1 MATVGLAIAGAR
13 RIDVVWAGKA
23 GTLAL
28 MFALPMFL
36 IADAARSVRFV
47 FDFCGWGFAIG
58 GIVLGYFA
66 AVKYVPAARAALRG
80 RPDAR
85 GSGGGGFMKAVILAG
100 GEGTRLRPL
109 TSNQPKPMMPIANAP
124 MMEHIVRLL
133 AKHGFDDIVVTVAF
147 LANHIRNYFGDG
159 SEFGVRM
166 QYATEESP
174 LGTAG
179 SVRNA
184 MDELDE
190 TFLVVA
196 GDALTDI
203 DLGEVMKA
211 HRAADAF
218 ATIALKRVENP
229 VEFGIVITREDGTIE
244 RFLEKP
250 TWGEVF
256 SDTINTNIYVL
267 EPEIFDFIAPD
278 EVVDFSGDVFPEVL
292 ARGKK
297 LVGHV
302 IDGYWEDV
310 GTLEAYRRAH
320 EDILD
325 GRMHIEMP
333 GFEVRD
339 GVWLGEGADLSPE
352 AEVYGPVLDRRQLAG
367 RGGRGAAPVHRA
379 RRRRR
384 REGRRRARALRRPR
398 PRLHRSERA
407 AARRGRRPGE
417 RHPRRRA
424 PRGERRRSATSAS
437 SATHA
442 IINPSVKIYPFK
454 MVEAGALVTSSIV
467 WESKGARTLFGRR
480 GVRGLANVDI
490 TSEVAVRLAMAYG
503 TALKKGSV
511 VCTSRDT
518 SRSARALKR
527 ALIAGLN
534 LSGVHVMDLELST
547 VPLTRFQVRTQHAQG
562 GISVRL
568 ASGDPDSVEI
578 RFMDEYGA
586 DIDEGAQRKIE
597 RLLYREDFRRAFAGD
612 IGDIVFPPRAIE
624 FYTAALE
631 ASVQP
636 ERLRRRSFK
645 VVLDYSYGATSILM
659 PNVLAKLGASVLAV
673 NPFAATSGATGSVDD
688 LETRVKTIGDL
699 VRTSGS
705 DLGYVFDPDGETATI
720 IDDQG
725 VPLVGRAGAARAGQA
740 RVRATP
746 GIAARAAGLGEPRG
760 RAPRSAQR
768 RADHVDEAVG
778 VAPHGGGRRAAT
790 STSRRRRKAGSSGR
804 RSCPRTTRSPR
815 SCTCSTCSRRAG
827 GRCRR
832 SSPRCPRPTSRT
844 TSCRRRGNA
853 RAR

>member
-1 MATVGLAIAGAR
+1 
-13 RIDVVWAGKA
+13 
-23 GTLAL
+23 
-28 MFALPMFL
+28 
-36 IADAARSVRFV
+36 
-47 FDFCGWGFAIG
+47 
-58 GIVLGYFA
+58 
-66 AVKYVPAARAALRG
+66 
-80 RPDAR
+80 
-85 GSGGGGFMKAVILAG
+85 MKAVILAG

-109 TSNQPKPMMPIANAP
+109 TSNQPKPMLPIANAP

-166 QYATEESP
+166 RYATEESP

-196 GDALTDI
+196 GDALTDV

-211 HRAADAF
+211 HRAANAF
-218 ATIALKRVENP
+218 ASIALKRVENP

-267 EPEIFDFIAPD
+267 EPGIFDFIPAD
-278 EVVDFSGDVFPEVL
+278 AIVDFSGDVFPAVL
-292 ARGKK
+292 EDGRK

-302 IDGYWEDV
+302 IEGYWEDV

-325 GRMHIEMP
+325 GRMQFEMP

-339 GVWLGEGADLSPE
+339 GVWLGEGADLSPD
-352 AEVYGPVLDRRQLAG
+352 AEVYGPVMIGDNSRVEAG
-367 RGGRGAAPVHRA
+367 AVLRPYTVLGADVVVKADAELERCVVHDHVYIGPGARLRGAVVGRA
-379 RRRRR
+379 SDIRD
-384 REGRRRARALRRPR
+384 GARVEENVVIGDECFVGA
-398 PRLHRSERA
+398 
-407 AARRGRRPGE
+407 
-417 RHPRRRA
+417 
-424 PRGERRRSATSAS
+424 
-437 SATHA
+437 HA

-454 MVEAGALVTSSIV
+454 MVEPGALVNSSIV

-480 GVRGLANVDI
+480 GVRGLANVDV

-547 VPLTRFQVRTQHAQG
+547 VPLTRFQVRTQQAQG

-568 ASGDPDSVEI
+568 APGDPDSVEI
-578 RFMDEYGA
+578 RFMDEGGA

-631 ASVQP
+631 SSVQP
-636 ERLRRRSFK
+636 QRLRRRAFK
-645 VVLDYSYGATSILM
+645 VVLDYSFGATSILM

-673 NPFAATSGATGSVDD
+673 NPFAATSGAMGTEDD
-688 LETRVKTIGDL
+688 HETRVKAIGDL

-725 VPLVGRAGAARAGQA
+725 MALSSEYALLALVKLVCEQRPGSRLALPVSVSREAERLGERNGAPITWTKLSASHLMEIAGSGDVDFAASQEGGFIWPAFLPAYDAVATLVHLLDLLAASGRSLSSIVAEVPETHVAHDVVPTPWERKGTVMRGVLERAKDFPTVLVDGVKIVYPDGWALVLPDPELAITHVWAEGTSDGEARRLVAIHAGQ
-740 RVRATP
+740 
-746 GIAARAAGLGEPRG
+746 
-760 RAPRSAQR
+760 
-768 RADHVDEAVG
+768 
-778 VAPHGGGRRAAT
+778 VAEL
-790 STSRRRRKAGSSGR
+790 
-804 RSCPRTTRSPR
+804 TR
-815 SCTCSTCSRRAG
+815 
-827 GRCRR
+827 
-832 SSPRCPRPTSRT
+832 
-844 TSCRRRGNA
+844 
-853 RAR
+853 